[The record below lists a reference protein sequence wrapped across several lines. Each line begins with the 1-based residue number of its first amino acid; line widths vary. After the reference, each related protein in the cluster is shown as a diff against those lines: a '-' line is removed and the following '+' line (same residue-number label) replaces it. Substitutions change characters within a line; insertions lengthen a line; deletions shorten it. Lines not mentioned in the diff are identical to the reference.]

1 MLLTLT
7 LCACAVILLQNHE
20 LSQRLSFP
28 LTLGAMAAGLAV
40 CFLFFIPSV
49 LLKSRHNTDALTLLR
64 SRAKPVRAL
73 TAAICGASFL
83 YIAVYFLLPYTE
95 MFCKKYYPDAS
106 PCLIAFLLLGCCVY
120 AAVKGVNVITR
131 FGIFLFVLA
140 MTTNLLLFGGCVSSL
155 DFQNGG
161 AFFSGEPEDFLQDM
175 LYFATPCF
183 IAALFACLCGSA
195 KQFRTRHVTIALLM
209 TGVKYALVLFFIVY
223 AVGAYAARQEYRT
236 FVLSRVAHFGSFSGI
251 ESFYMALSTMSVFMI
266 LSLLLCGVTKSA
278 GKPGSL
284 PLTAALT
291 GGIFVL
297 HWLAELFPF
306 VRECFTRPLLLIG
319 FSFLTAVVLPSV
331 LLIQKRRQHA

>member
-1 MLLTLT
+1 M
-7 LCACAVILLQNHE
+7 
-20 LSQRLSFP
+20 
-28 LTLGAMAAGLAV
+28 
-40 CFLFFIPSV
+40 
-49 LLKSRHNTDALTLLR
+49 
-64 SRAKPVRAL
+64 
-73 TAAICGASFL
+73 
-83 YIAVYFLLPYTE
+83 
-95 MFCKKYYPDAS
+95 
-106 PCLIAFLLLGCCVY
+106 Y